1 MGELHRVYTRK
12 GKAVFGG
19 ENLFEFQRM
28 LLEIGAMGRVR
39 PGKATDIYIQGNFE
53 YTVEHEIA
61 ISQDDDLCIHPLFSG
76 IFGNDAKDR
85 PVYPYGSDLDHEDY
99 RQNFDD

>member
-1 MGELHRVYTRK
+1 VGELHRVYTRR
-12 GKAVFGG
+12 GKAVFDR

-28 LLEIGAMGRVR
+28 LMEIGALGRVK

-61 ISQDDDLCIHPLFSG
+61 VSHDDELCIHPLFSG
-76 IFGNDAKDR
+76 IFGSDSKDR
-85 PVYPYGSDLDHEDY
+85 PVYPSGCDLDGEDY
-99 RQNFDD
+99 RENFE